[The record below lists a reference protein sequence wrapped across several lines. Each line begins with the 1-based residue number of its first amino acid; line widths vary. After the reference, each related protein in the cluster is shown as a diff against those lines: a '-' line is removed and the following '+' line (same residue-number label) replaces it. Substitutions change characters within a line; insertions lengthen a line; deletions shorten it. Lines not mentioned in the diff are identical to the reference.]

1 MREFLHRHWP
11 KEMVRFWEFSLSV
24 VLITE
29 PPNRITN
36 GIWCDYATMA
46 VRTGGPDSKAN
57 GLSLLLVPLTN
68 TEGVSMRRFKVA
80 GHVSAGTTFI
90 DLDEVKVPV
99 SNLIGEENQGM
110 KYIMTNFNH
119 ERLSI
124 CIGGTRQARAAREAF
139 GKTLVDQPVV
149 RHRLAICGGM
159 VEAQWSWVEQIT
171 YMMSKM
177 KKVDVSCLLPPV

>member
-1 MREFLHRHWP
+1 
-11 KEMVRFWEFSLSV
+11 
-24 VLITE
+24 
-29 PPNRITN
+29 
-36 GIWCDYATMA
+36 MA

-57 GLSLLLVPLTN
+57 GLSLLLVPLAN

-80 GHVSAGTTFI
+80 GHVAAGTTFI

-124 CIGGTRQARAAREAF
+124 CIGGTRQARVALGAAMEYVMQREAF

-177 KKVDVSCLLPPV
+177 KKVDVSCLPPPM